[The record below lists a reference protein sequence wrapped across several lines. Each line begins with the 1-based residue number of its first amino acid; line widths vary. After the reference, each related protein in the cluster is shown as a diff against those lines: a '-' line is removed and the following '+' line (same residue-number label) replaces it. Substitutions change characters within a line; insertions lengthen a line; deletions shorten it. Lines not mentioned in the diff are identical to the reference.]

1 VEPHPTCKFE
11 FKWVLGQTSLRVTKS
26 SDGPRVVA
34 WVWPKSKT
42 HESTSQIKNT
52 TDLEL
57 QPTGPI
63 DVDRIGK
70 EVLLQ
75 NHLEASGKAESE
87 VNLMGHLDDP
97 IDVDPTVAELA
108 EEDEG
113 SVYSNA
119 DAKAKIEVIPCD
131 PLLVKETLA
140 SSDSSSSS
148 LVRVD
153 LAENIHLEDLDGALV
168 LGSTH
173 ELAVPSAIMGL
184 ELEYMDSV
192 ARSPVLELL
201 EFAAEPQSPM
211 DCNHWLLLSLL
222 SRRL

>member
-1 VEPHPTCKFE
+1 MEPRPTCKFE

-34 WVWPKSKT
+34 WVRPKSKT
-42 HESTSQIKNT
+42 HEFTSQIKNT
-52 TDLEL
+52 MDLEL
-57 QPTGPI
+57 QPTGLI

-75 NHLEASGKAESE
+75 NHLEASGEAESE

-108 EEDEG
+108 KEDEV
-113 SVYSNA
+113 SVYSDA
-119 DAKAKIEVIPCD
+119 DAKAEIEVIPYD

-148 LVRVD
+148 LVRW
-153 LAENIHLEDLDGALV
+153 I
-168 LGSTH
+168 
-173 ELAVPSAIMGL
+173 
-184 ELEYMDSV
+184 
-192 ARSPVLELL
+192 
-201 EFAAEPQSPM
+201 
-211 DCNHWLLLSLL
+211 
-222 SRRL
+222 